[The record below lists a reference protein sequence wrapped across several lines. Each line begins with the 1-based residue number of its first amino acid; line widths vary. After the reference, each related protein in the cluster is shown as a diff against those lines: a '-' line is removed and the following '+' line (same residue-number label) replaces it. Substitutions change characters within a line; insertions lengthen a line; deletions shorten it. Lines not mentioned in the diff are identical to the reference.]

1 MTYPNYNKNEYY
13 PDIQIRNFPTLES
26 ELESYYDYF
35 VKDEIAYNKV
45 SPRGQYEY
53 KIGFKEIF
61 YYISW
66 LYDNNPQR
74 VIDIGAGEC
83 FWKRWFSNITSLD
96 PGNYSSAKNADIQS
110 EMTEAFVESHVEHFD
125 CGMALNSL
133 HFGRITK
140 VGENIQQA
148 MRLIKPN
155 GRFLFTI
162 STDVIQNQY
171 PNNTN
176 NIKNTDWR
184 HCLELTKEMV
194 QKLPYNI
201 LLFDVPHDRIN
212 DDFPVQ
218 GQINGTLRFILE
230 K

>member
-1 MTYPNYNKNEYY
+1 MIYPNYNKNQYD
-13 PDIQIRNFPTLES
+13 PNIQIRNFPTLEN

-35 VKDEIAYNKV
+35 VKDEISFNKV

-66 LYDNNPQR
+66 LYDNNPKS
-74 VIDIGAGEC
+74 VIDVGAGEC
-83 FWKRWFSNITSLD
+83 FWKRWFNNITSLD
-96 PGNYSSAKNADIQS
+96 PGNYDSAKNADIQS
-110 EMTEAFVESHVEHFD
+110 EMTDAFVESHVEHFD

-133 HFGRITK
+133 HFGRIPK
-140 VGENIQQA
+140 VKENIDQA

-162 STDVIQNQY
+162 STDVISKQY
-171 PNNTN
+171 PDT
-176 NIKNTDWR
+176 NTDWR
-184 HCLELTKEMV
+184 YWLELTKEMV
-194 QKLPYNI
+194 KQLPYNI

-218 GQINGTLRFILE
+218 GQLNGTLRFILE